1 MLNDRIAAGHLV
13 GISIAKFGA
22 LVISLGSGTTGGV
35 FAPSL
40 VVGGGLGAT
49 FAIGM
54 QHFFPSVVSDPAFYA
69 LAAMAAVFGGIARAP
84 FTSIVFL
91 FELSHNPNAL
101 LPLIVC
107 VMISDG
113 IVRLCSRESIMTIKL
128 VKRGLIVLQDYSVPV
143 LMRARI
149 DQVMRAQFNVV
160 HANDE
165 LRTVLSSFVPGD
177 VALIPVVDPTESLIG
192 IVEPHDLLR
201 TEPPDHHFTMREL
214 ARRDFVLAYPG
225 DSVDQVHRDMM
236 LKNTENVV
244 VVQPSG
250 VRKPVGIARA
260 NDILQLRR
268 WLMEEETRE
277 IRTAIKK

>member
-1 MLNDRIAAGHLV
+1 
-13 GISIAKFGA
+13 
-22 LVISLGSGTTGGV
+22 
-35 FAPSL
+35 
-40 VVGGGLGAT
+40 
-49 FAIGM
+49 
-54 QHFFPSVVSDPAFYA
+54 
-69 LAAMAAVFGGIARAP
+69 
-84 FTSIVFL
+84 
-91 FELSHNPNAL
+91 
-101 LPLIVC
+101 
-107 VMISDG
+107 
-113 IVRLCSRESIMTIKL
+113 
-128 VKRGLIVLQDYSVPV
+128 V

-277 IRTAIKK
+277 TRTAIKK

>member
-177 VALIPVVDPTESLIG
+177 VALIPVVDPSESLIG